1 MYKKNPK
8 LKKIKCLSC
17 ISAPKTPAHP
27 YRRRVESGYG
37 TGSENSLKRHGSTVS
52 LQSNTFSTASGSS
65 FKRSSRN
72 IKEKL
77 AEIETFKDILC
88 QQIDTLQKY
97 FDYCVEH
104 NATSC
109 LPAEDNLPTIDF
121 KGEAITFKTTTSAV
135 IDTLAHCTEL
145 VSQREDAWRR
155 RLEREMERRRRAE
168 QLANAYFAQIQKC
181 RNAHPGPDL
190 EEGPHSVLADDEF
203 YDAVESG
210 LDKIEEEQELR
221 DRLKSGH
228 VPVTPPATSP
238 ACQHRLW
245 SE

>member
-1 MYKKNPK
+1 
-8 LKKIKCLSC
+8 
-17 ISAPKTPAHP
+17 
-27 YRRRVESGYG
+27 
-37 TGSENSLKRHGSTVS
+37 
-52 LQSNTFSTASGSS
+52 
-65 FKRSSRN
+65 
-72 IKEKL
+72 
-77 AEIETFKDILC
+77 
-88 QQIDTLQKY
+88 
-97 FDYCVEH
+97 
-104 NATSC
+104 
-109 LPAEDNLPTIDF
+109 
-121 KGEAITFKTTTSAV
+121 
-135 IDTLAHCTEL
+135 
-145 VSQREDAWRR
+145 
-155 RLEREMERRRRAE
+155 MERRRRAE